1 VPRWAHNKLP
11 SSVRRRYFE
20 LIRSG
25 LKGAAAAKQVGVSTS
40 CGSLWFIDSGS
51 VALPERPISP
61 RFLSQDDRIA
71 IADGLDAGQSVKAI
85 GVSIGKSFQTVYRE
99 ISRNRKPDGR
109 YQPWYAHNQATLR
122 RHRPK
127 EHRIVVG
134 GELHRAI
141 SEKLAVRWSPQQISR
156 YLKRTFPDDPEMW
169 CSPEAIYQTIFAGR
183 LGPQTGKLRTGR
195 RCRKRQ
201 RRGVK
206 QSPRIKN
213 MRPIA
218 NRPAGAADR
227 SEAGHWEGDLII
239 GTRHSAIATLVERA
253 SRYTMLVELPGG
265 YKGPQLLD
273 ALTRRF
279 SGLPSEIC
287 KSLAWDQG
295 NEMVLH
301 QRFNELTGIDV
312 YFCDAHSPWQRPTNE
327 NTNGLLRQY
336 FPKRSDLSPH
346 DQAALDRVATE
357 LNQRP
362 RLVLED
368 RTPEEVLASF
378 LKDSHTL
385 TFATTG

>member
-1 VPRWAHNKLP
+1 MPRWAHNKLP

-25 LKGAAAAKQVGVSTS
+25 LKGAAAARRVGVSTS

-51 VALPERPISP
+51 MAPPDSPISP
-61 RFLSQDDRIA
+61 RFLSQDDRIV
-71 IADGLDAGQSVKAI
+71 IADGLAAGQPATEI
-85 GVSIGKSFQTVYRE
+85 AASIGKSFQTVYRE

-109 YQPWYAHNQATLR
+109 YQPWYAHNQAISR
-122 RHRPK
+122 RRRSKAHRV
-127 EHRIVVG
+127 EAD
-134 GELHRAI
+134 GELHTLIA
-141 SEKLAVRWSPQQISR
+141 EKLAIRWSPQQISR
-156 YLKRTFPDDPEMW
+156 YLKRTFPDDPTMR
-169 CSPEAIYQTIFAGR
+169 CSPEAIYQAIYAGR
-183 LGPQTGKLRTGR
+183 LGPQAGKLRTGR

-213 MRPIA
+213 MRPIHD
-218 NRPAGAADR
+218 RPAGAADR
-227 SEAGHWEGDLII
+227 SEPGHWEGDLII
-239 GTRHSAIATLVERA
+239 GAQHSAIATFVERA
-253 SRYTMLVELPGG
+253 SRYTMLVELPAG

-279 SGLPSEIC
+279 TVLPREIC

-301 QRFNELTGIDV
+301 EQLHELTGIDV
-312 YFCDAHSPWQRPTNE
+312 YFCDPHSPWQRPTNE

-336 FPKRSDLSPH
+336 FPKGTDLRLH
-346 DQAALDRVATE
+346 DQVVLDLVAAE

-362 RLVLED
+362 RLILDD

-378 LKDSHTL
+378 LSDNQTPV
-385 TFATTG
+385 FATTD

>member
-1 VPRWAHNKLP
+1 MPHWAHNKLP

-25 LKGAAAAKQVGVSTS
+25 LKGAEAARRVGVSTS

-51 VALPERPISP
+51 VALPDRPISA

-71 IADGLDAGQSVKAI
+71 IADGLAAGKSVKAI
-85 GVSIGKSFQTVYRE
+85 AGSIGKSFQTVYRE
-99 ISRNRKPDGR
+99 IGRNGKPDGR
-109 YQPWYAHNQATLR
+109 YQPWYAHNQATQR

-127 EHRIVVG
+127 EHRIVAG
-134 GELHRAI
+134 GELHRVI

-169 CSPEAIYQTIFAGR
+169 CCPEAIYQAIFAGR
-183 LGPQTGKLRTGR
+183 LGAQEGKLRTGR

-206 QSPRIKN
+206 QSPRMKN
-213 MRPIA
+213 MRPIKD
-218 NRPAGAADR
+218 RPAGAADR

-239 GTRHSAIATLVERA
+239 GARHSAIATLVERA
-253 SRYTMLVELPGG
+253 SRYTMLVALPDG
-265 YKGPQLLD
+265 YKGPRLLD
-273 ALTRRF
+273 ALERRF
-279 SGLPSEIC
+279 SALPSGIC

-301 QRFNELTGIDV
+301 ERIKERTGIDV

-346 DQAALDRVATE
+346 DQTALDHVATE

-378 LKDSHTL
+378 LKDSQTL
-385 TFATTG
+385 TFTITD

>member
-1 VPRWAHNKLP
+1 MPRWAHNKLP

-25 LKGAAAAKQVGVSTS
+25 LKGAEAARRVGVSTS

-71 IADGLDAGQSVKAI
+71 IADGLSAGRPVKTIAE
-85 GVSIGKSFQTVYRE
+85 SIGKSFQTVYRE

-122 RHRPK
+122 RRRPK
-127 EHRIVVG
+127 THRIEPG
-134 GELHRAI
+134 GELHRVI
-141 SEKLAVRWSPQQISR
+141 DEKLARRWSPSQIAR
-156 YLKRTFPDDPEMW
+156 YLNRSFPDDPNMW
-169 CSPEAIYQTIFAGR
+169 CSPEAIYQAVFAGR
-183 LGPQTGKLRTGR
+183 LGSQAGKLRTGR

-213 MRPIA
+213 MRPITD
-218 NRPAGAADR
+218 RPAGAADR

-239 GTRHSAIATLVERA
+239 GARHSAMATLVDRA
-253 SRYTMLVELPGG
+253 SRYTMLLELRDG

-279 SGLPSEIC
+279 SALPPELRR
-287 KSLAWDQG
+287 SLAWDQG

-301 QRFNELTGIDV
+301 ERFSQLTGVDV
-312 YFCDAHSPWQRPTNE
+312 YFCDAHAPWQRPTNE

-346 DQAALDRVATE
+346 DQATLDQVADE

-362 RLVLED
+362 RLVLGD

-378 LKDSHTL
+378 LTTNHRL